1 MEFAKGNK
9 RARWDLTLMT
19 DELDVEMYPTANSR
33 NDIVWARSS
42 AEVPAIERPRWGPKV
57 KLWAGACAR
66 GKTQLYFYEGT
77 LDGEAYRELLAK
89 ALKDMK
95 SLFQRGTQ
103 WVFQHDGASAHKDR
117 LTNDWL
123 RKHVPK
129 FITSGPAG
137 KWPPNSPDLNW
148 IEDLWGIL
156 KEKLKNNQ
164 KPPTN
169 VAVLKRRLRKA
180 WKEIPLVTLQ
190 KCAASMPG
198 RLQEVIQNKGEA
210 LRR

>member
-1 MEFAKGNK
+1 
-9 RARWDLTLMT
+9 MT

-42 AEVPAIERPRWGPKV
+42 AEVPAIERPRWGLKV

-77 LDGEAYRELLAK
+77 LDGEAYRKLLAK
-89 ALKDMK
+89 ALRDMK

-103 WVFQHDGASAHKDR
+103 WIFQHDGASAHKDR

-129 FITSGPAG
+129 FITSGPTG
-137 KWPPNSPDLNW
+137 EWPPNSPDLNW

-156 KEKLKNNQ
+156 KERLKNNQ
-164 KPPTN
+164 KPPTD
-169 VAVLKRRLRKA
+169 ATDLKRRLRKA
-180 WKEIPLVTLQ
+180 WKAIPLDTLQ
-190 KCAASMPG
+190 KCASSMPG
-198 RLQEVIQNKGEA
+198 RLQEVIQSKGEA